1 MNSLKPQRTDI
12 FGTMLLFIVK
22 AEQCEP
28 KTEVM
33 VKKMQM
39 GRLYFADVRESKVSE
54 SNSHVRWHCISGHDL

>member
-12 FGTMLLFIVK
+12 FGSMLLFIVK

-33 VKKMQM
+33 GKKD
-39 GRLYFADVRESKVSE
+39 ADGQTVFCRRKG
-54 SNSHVRWHCISGHDL
+54 I